1 MGAMKSFKDMSRG
14 SKGSLPRFSQRIKSV
29 FWTTGKELRG
39 SPSFKVNATT
49 KLSLKFKKHVK
60 AIGELRMKIKNIELK
75 KEKLKEINA
84 IWKRN
89 AKRLSSL
96 RKEKD
101 ENYD

>member
-1 MGAMKSFKDMSRG
+1 MRRG

-39 SPSFKVNATT
+39 SPSFKSNVTT

-75 KEKLKEINA
+75 KLRRLVVNMTPRGREELKKEKLKIMMT
-84 IWKRN
+84 I
-89 AKRLSSL
+89 
-96 RKEKD
+96 
-101 ENYD
+101 ENTKNRRG